1 MFDRGALVLGMKA
14 DINLIDFDRLDL
26 STPKVINDLPAGGR
40 RLVQTAQGYVS
51 TLVSGQVVMQEGKP
65 TGVLPGKLVRVGEL
79 SAEVA

>member
-1 MFDRGALVLGMKA
+1 MPGMKA

-51 TLVSGQVVMQEGKP
+51 TFVSGQVVMQEGKP
-65 TGVLPGKLVRVGEL
+65 TGVLPGKLVRGGEL